1 MESSMILLAGF
12 LYLTLK
18 LLLYIFNAI
27 HYTGMLFTNTYF
39 PKPYQFLTWQMAKHK
54 IYNLSNKISCNQY
67 VSRAALCHFI
77 LQMILLMLTN
87 QTEYIYTSLLWSVA
101 WVCKWT
107 VLLHLSKNKI
117 LLCTCITELW
127 VSIKVNCLFYPLYSI
142 WHSME
147 WQCDSKEQRLCY
159 LKRVHILVNLHNI
172 KF

>member
-1 MESSMILLAGF
+1 MQYIILVCCLQILTSQNLISSWPGKWLNTKYIIYQIRFPAISTCRELH
-12 LYLTLK
+12 YVISLTR
-18 LLLYIFNAI
+18 
-27 HYTGMLFTNTYF
+27 
-39 PKPYQFLTWQMAKHK
+39 
-54 IYNLSNKISCNQY
+54 LSI
-67 VSRAALCHFI
+67 FI
-77 LQMILLMLTN
+77 LRCCDL
-87 QTEYIYTSLLWSVA
+87 A

-117 LLCTCITELW
+117 VLCTCITELW

>member
-1 MESSMILLAGF
+1 MQHIILVCCLHILTSQNLISSWPGKWLN
-12 LYLTLK
+12 TK
-18 LLLYIFNAI
+18 YII
-27 HYTGMLFTNTYF
+27 
-39 PKPYQFLTWQMAKHK
+39 K
-54 IYNLSNKISCNQY
+54 SNKISCNQY
-67 VSRAALCHFI
+67 VSRATLCHFI
-77 LQMILLMLTN
+77 LQTILLMLTN
-87 QTEYIYTSLLWSVA
+87 QTEYIYTWLLWSVA

-107 VLLHLSKNKI
+107 VLVHLSKNKI
-117 LLCTCITELW
+117 VLCTCITELW